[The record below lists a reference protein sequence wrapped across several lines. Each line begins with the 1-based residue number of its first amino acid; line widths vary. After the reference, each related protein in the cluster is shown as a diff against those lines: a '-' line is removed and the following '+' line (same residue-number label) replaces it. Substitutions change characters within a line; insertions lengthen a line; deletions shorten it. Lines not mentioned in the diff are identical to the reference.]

1 MFRSTLIATTT
12 LVLLVATIGCGRAT
26 NGNEPK
32 PESAETVIRIEVT
45 ETGFEPSNIDLVP
58 DVSAVLEFV
67 RTADQTCVTA
77 VVFHE
82 SGIRHELV
90 LNEPLRVTV
99 HPKPGQRLT
108 FACPMDMHQGSFGT
122 ADAEFVAPEA
132 VVVEA
137 GGALEIRVDAQG
149 FHPSRI
155 QIAAG
160 QPSVL
165 RFTRVSENTCN
176 TGVLIPSLGIDQAFL
191 LNEPVEVTISPEAL
205 DEIAFSCPMEMAT
218 GVIEVVSGDDQ

>member
-12 LVLLVATIGCGRAT
+12 LVLLVAAFGCGRAT
-26 NGNEPK
+26 TGNEPK

-58 DVSAVLEFV
+58 DVPAVLEFI
-67 RTADQTCVTA
+67 RTADQTCATA

-82 SGIRHELV
+82 SGIRHELA

-99 HPKPGQRLT
+99 HPKLGQRLT
-108 FACPMDMHQGSFGT
+108 FACPMDMHQGSFG
-122 ADAEFVAPEA
+122 AANAEVVAPEA
-132 VVVEA
+132 VIVEA

-165 RFTRVSENTCN
+165 RFTRVTENTCN
-176 TGVLIPSLGIDQAFL
+176 TGILIPSLGIDQAFP

-205 DEIAFSCPMEMAT
+205 GEITFSCPMEMAT